1 MLQPQCHT
9 QFVARVLSIIL
20 TTVFLTSCGGGGGGS
35 EPAPVPAPPPSPTA
49 TISANPMTAY
59 VDDQITL
66 TWSSTNATSCEASDN
81 WEGTKDLS
89 GEETVTATTNGDLT
103 YTITC
108 SGNGS
113 AVASVIVPTD
123 FKTQFKEE
131 PISIAD
137 PNLYPQV
144 CNTSYAEAQPSI
156 QFVIPVNINNDGWED
171 FIVHQWCDL
180 YRDKFGEVI
189 EDPTPDLLVV
199 HLSNGDG
206 TYRDGNEEVF
216 GEAIP
221 SLGGA
226 SRKYDRGDIN
236 GDGRDDFAF
245 AMNWED
251 GRNGDPWEY
260 SRASPAVIMS
270 KGETEYEVQKI
281 GTPDWGHAVT
291 IVEHNNGDVDALFAG
306 FTGIGLQA
314 LRYSNDGWINVIEE
328 YPPESVWDENWTI
341 IEQGTSQWSTEF
353 KYYNDYIIATDS
365 SAQNEDPAQGLALW
379 KRADS
384 KWQKIDQD
392 LVPVEFYVDAISWQ
406 GSAAQYAVYLVDGEY
421 VAGYTPETMCFMDG
435 KFDNSEN
442 ITFVALFGTRKHKEG
457 ETIIEGG
464 SYNDDEFNA
473 RQISKVFQIQDD
485 KIVEIEAPF
494 DLYDEFLF
502 TNFLDCRDINND
514 GYADFSRHVFSRT
527 YGYEVPRDRG
537 GTPVLS
543 INNKDNKLIDYENN
557 QSYEMPGHS
566 LLLDAGHGQGYTRDI
581 NNDGLED
588 LVVFG
593 ETMRNEY
600 NQYDGSIEIYLNYY
614 EFELNEE

>member
-1 MLQPQCHT
+1 M
-9 QFVARVLSIIL
+9 ARVLSLIL
-20 TTVFLTSCGGGGGGS
+20 TTVVLTSCGGGGGGAP

-123 FKTQFKEE
+123 FKAQFKEE

-137 PNLYPQV
+137 PDLYPQV
-144 CNTSYAEAQPSI
+144 CNTDYAEAQPSI

-291 IVEHNNGDVDALFAG
+291 IVEHDNGDVDTLFAG

-314 LRYSNDGWINVIEE
+314 LRYSEDGWINVREE
-328 YPPESVWDENWTI
+328 YPPDSYWDESSNI
-341 IEQGTSQWSTEF
+341 MEQGSAPWSNEM
-353 KYYNDYIIATDS
+353 KYFNDVIVAVDTPPNGD
-365 SAQNEDPAQGLALW
+365 NGLAIW
-379 KRADS
+379 GQTDAGWEKN
-384 KWQKIDQD
+384 DQY
-392 LVPVEFYVDAISWQ
+392 LIEFAFYVDQIAWN
-406 GSAAQYAVYLVDGEY
+406 GSTGGQLAVYLVDGEY
-421 VAGYTPETMCFMDG
+421 VVDYTPETMCFFEDD
-435 KFDNSEN
+435 FDDSGN
-442 ITFVALFGTRKHKEG
+442 ITFAALFASGEHKEG
-457 ETIIEGG
+457 KAIIEGET
-464 SYNDDEFNA
+464 YRDDDFNA
-473 RQISKVFQIQDD
+473 VQITKIFQIQDN
-485 KIVEIEAPF
+485 KIVELEDAF
-494 DLYDEFLF
+494 DQYDQYVF

-514 GYADFSRHVFSRT
+514 GYADFSRHAFSRS
-527 YGYEVPRDRG
+527 YGYVTPRERG

-614 EFELNEE
+614 EFELHEEQ